1 MSLSY
6 AWSLE
11 PARYI
16 NWFSLRWEGLRLS
29 VEPEWVAVELQLR
42 RPWREARG
50 CGGPIIRGEGT

>member
-1 MSLSY
+1 M
-6 AWSLE
+6 
-11 PARYI
+11 